1 MTRLL
6 RVALT
11 GGIATGKSHVLR
23 RLAALGVPTIAADD
37 LAREVVRAG
46 GPAWRELRARFGPGV
61 FTSDGEL
68 DRRRLGEIVFA
79 DETARRDLEAIIHP
93 RVYAAIQAWFQ
104 TTEAAAR
111 SRFAVADI
119 PLLFE
124 TGREADFDRVIVTAC
139 AADTQVERLMKRDG
153 LPEPEARS
161 RLAAQLPTEPKAAG
175 ADFVIRTDG
184 RPEDTDRQVDEVVG
198 ALARG

>member
-1 MTRLL
+1 VTRLL

-23 RLAALGVPTIAADD
+23 RLAALGVPTIDADD
-37 LAREVVRAG
+37 LAREVVRIG
-46 GPAWRELRARFGPGV
+46 EPAWRELRARFGPGV
-61 FTSDGEL
+61 FTSAGEL

-79 DETARRDLEAIIHP
+79 DEPARRDLEAIIHP
-93 RVYAAIQAWFQ
+93 RVYSAIQAWFQ
-104 TTEAAAR
+104 TTEAAGG

-124 TGREADFDRVIVTAC
+124 TGHEADFDRVIVTAC
-139 AADTQVERLMKRDG
+139 TADTQLGRLMKRDG
-153 LPEPEARS
+153 LPELEARS
-161 RLAAQLPTEPKAAG
+161 RLAAQLPTGHKAAG

-184 RPEDTDRQVDEVVG
+184 SPEDTDRQVDEVVR
-198 ALARG
+198 ALAR